1 MLSLPLATVWV
12 VWLQPVQVSELIP
25 PVTVP
30 VSFSVVPWTSPPV
43 HVAIVLLPDLS
54 AADPPGASDDTI
66 VVPFAYLTVLAASV
80 YRSAEALPAANAMN
94 AIAATAARAMILR
107 CFMCCF
113 SLVRRNAPG
122 RIGFTGFAQGPSPPL
137 DSGPCQRPHLL
148 TPASGT

>member
-80 YRSAEALPAANAMN
+80 YRSAEAL
-94 AIAATAARAMILR
+94 TAARAMILR

-148 TPASGT
+148 